1 MGHRLW
7 PIDYGPFTMA
17 RLWVISYYSNNANDT
32 YIPKNVQ
39 AAAFFTKLPCGASE
53 IAEHIKQNEI
63 NDQKLIN
70 EFDQKSNE
78 FRFIFFG
85 NSTDGVFF
93 GNSVFC
99 VIRYYRLRP
108 WSLVFV
114 LSGRLTKLPMLVFT
128 IFLSVWSYLLFA
140 LSDRPQLTWTCLSQ
154 I

>member
-1 MGHRLW
+1 
-7 PIDYGPFTMA
+7 MA
-17 RLWVISYYSNNANDT
+17 RLWAISYYSNNANDT

-108 WSLVFV
+108 
-114 LSGRLTKLPMLVFT
+114 
-128 IFLSVWSYLLFA
+128 
-140 LSDRPQLTWTCLSQ
+140 
-154 I
+154 